1 VGKAHQEPPT
11 LGPAGSSGACDLRVK
26 TVLVVDDSPAM
37 LRYLRMLLEVDS
49 DRLEAVTNGLC

>member
-1 VGKAHQEPPT
+1 MLATRSNK
-11 LGPAGSSGACDLRVK
+11 LGP

-49 DRLEAVTNGLC
+49 DRLEAVTNSLC